1 MMTTGVRRSEK
12 LRGESSSYAVVSSP
26 SSSLLSAGNVV
37 STPPPAAS
45 SSARSAMR
53 SSDNILVDGLRGG
66 VFVVDSLRFN
76 AVKMHVFEPSVLLVG
91 GEDWWL
97 LLTGDVSVSSFAV
110 FLNMSGHGWGVA
122 L

>member
-91 GEDWWL
+91 APSTGED
-97 LLTGDVSVSSFAV
+97 
-110 FLNMSGHGWGVA
+110 
-122 L
+122 